1 MVMKKQILFLAFA
14 LLMSCAGTK
23 KVTKNDVTQKQ
34 QTQTEVSK
42 NTEVTEKGTAVDKS
56 TLKTDSSGVKALA
69 LIEKMT
75 EDFEARLKQ
84 YDTTKPIDPQT
95 GKPPLV
101 SELEINKRTTTDKN
115 STNTQTTDLK
125 RQQQKETTMDWNR
138 TIDQK
143 IDSAFANKSK
153 TTDNTRTTETAAT
166 PWGAWV
172 ISILVL
178 IIIIM
183 AVFVRYSKPK

>member
-1 MVMKKQILFLAFA
+1 MKKLILFLALA
-14 LLMSCAGTK
+14 LLISCAGTK
-23 KVTKNDVTQKQ
+23 KVTKNNVAQKQ

-42 NTEVTEKGTAVDKS
+42 NTEVTEKATAVDKT

-101 SELEINKRTTTDKN
+101 SELEINTRTTTDKN
-115 STNTQTTDLK
+115 CTNTQTTDLK
-125 RQQQKETTMDWNR
+125 RQQQKETAVDWNR

-143 IDSAFANKSK
+143 IDSAFASKSK
-153 TTDNTRTTETAAT
+153 TTDKSRTTETAAT

-172 ISILVL
+172 ISILAV

-183 AVFVRYSKPK
+183 AVAVRYSKPK